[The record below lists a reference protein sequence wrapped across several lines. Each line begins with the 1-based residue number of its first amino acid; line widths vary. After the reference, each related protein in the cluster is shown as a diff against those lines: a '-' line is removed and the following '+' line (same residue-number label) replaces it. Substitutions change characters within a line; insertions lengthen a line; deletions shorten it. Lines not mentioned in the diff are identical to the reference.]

1 MTIYKNSYDQRLY
14 LVYKVSPSKNT
25 GSYYVCKDYYTKQI
39 HAMSDSGKYSF
50 KTLKPVAE
58 R

>member
-1 MTIYKNSYDQRLY
+1 MTIYKNSHDNRLY
-14 LVYKVSPSKNT
+14 LVYKVSLPKYT
-25 GSYYVCKDYYTKQI
+25 GSYYICEDYYTKETHTI
-39 HAMSDSGKYSF
+39 SESGKYSF